1 MTKFKRSLAATVAVL
16 GVLSVGLGAAQA
28 DDSAK
33 DWSTIRIGSEGAYP
47 PFNFLSP
54 SGELQGF
61 DIDIAKALCDHMK
74 VKCDFV
80 AQDWDGA
87 IPALQNGKF
96 DAFIA
101 SMSIT
106 EERLK
111 QIDFTNKYYNTPGA
125 LAVAK
130 DSTIADLQPASF
142 DGKTVGVQGSTT
154 HAQAVEKF
162 LPDADEKVY
171 PTAEEYQLDMANG
184 RLDGVS
190 DDIVV
195 LSKWLESEAGACC
208 KILGSFPADEAIYGK
223 GAGIGLRKGDEKLK
237 KMFND
242 AIVAIRADGTY
253 KQIQDKY
260 FKFDVYGK

>member
-1 MTKFKRSLAATVAVL
+1 MTKFARAFAAAATAI
-16 GVLSVGLGAAQA
+16 GILSLGLGAAKA
-28 DDSAK
+28 DDANK
-33 DWSTIRIGSEGAYP
+33 DWSTIRIASEGAYP
-47 PFNFLSP
+47 PFNSLSP

-61 DIDIAKALCDHMK
+61 DIDIAKALCDQMK
-74 VKCDFV
+74 VKCTFA

-125 LAVAK
+125 VVVAK
-130 DSTIADLQPASF
+130 DSDIKDTNADSLK
-142 DGKTVGVQGSTT
+142 GKTVGVQGSTT

-162 LPDADEKVY
+162 FPGAEEKVY
-171 PTAEEYQLDMANG
+171 PTAEEYRLDMANG
-184 RLDGVS
+184 RLDAVS
-190 DDIVV
+190 DDVV
-195 LSKWLESEAGACC
+195 TLSQWLETPDGACC
-208 KILGSFPADEAIYGK
+208 KLLGTLPADQSIYGK
-223 GAGIGLRKGDEKLK
+223 GAGIGIRKGDEKLK

-242 AIVAIRADGTY
+242 AIVAIRANGTY
-253 KQIQDKY
+253 KQINDKY
-260 FKFDVYGK
+260 FKFDVYGG